1 MQSGEILLDN
11 DDNVSFDYKTR
22 RLMEERSNFS
32 AKCNI
37 SDYDIN
43 GENPTVQFNVSDEQ
57 LKGRIESTNLS
68 NHFFSQC
75 NIDHIQKLI
84 IANAAH
90 LSNNKYKIG
99 KQSEQSIK
107 NVMKDVYLSY
117 SNNTICDK
125 EVINE
130 VNRLNNILI
139 EKIMPTLMSNITQY
153 FKYLEKINNP
163 MEVIE
168 HSVNVNTSENHMQME
183 HPYLRKE

>member
-1 MQSGEILLDN
+1 MQSGEILFDN
-11 DDNVSFDYKTR
+11 DDNLSFDYKTK

-32 AKCNI
+32 AKCNL
-37 SDYDIN
+37 SDFDIN
-43 GENPTVQFNVSDEQ
+43 GENPTVQFNISDEQ

-75 NIDHIQKLI
+75 NINHIQKLI

-99 KQSEQSIK
+99 NQSEQVIK
-107 NVMKDVYLSY
+107 NVMNDIYLTY

-130 VNRLNNILI
+130 VNRLNDKII
-139 EKIMPTLMSNITQY
+139 EQIMPLLMSNITQY
-153 FKYLEKINNP
+153 YKYLEKIKNP
-163 MEVIE
+163 LQVMD

-183 HPYLRKE
+183 HPHLRK